1 MSDEFVPT
9 TEAGKEALANGADPD
24 VVREMEQEGE
34 LPSGPEEGSPKHI
47 DNGEGGDEGP
57 KKPEEGAGDG
67 TGKPTNKPSNAG
79 EEDTPGVNRE
89 VKSIPVWKA
98 HEMVKKAT
106 EEATRKTR
114 DELQAEFQ
122 QKLMA
127 AGDKPG
133 GATDDD
139 VQKIADE
146 FGLKPEVIPAFIER
160 IGGVVS
166 KSIKVAG
173 LSDQDRRVI
182 DSIAESQKKQA
193 ESEGFNKEFTDG
205 TTQEALRL
213 ASGGKQVT
221 ADVIEK
227 VKELAFS
234 STYHTYRL
242 ADIIRLEASNLFP
255 KESKSAEGGRGGL
268 GRGTPSK
275 SIDEMSPDE
284 ILNMPDDE
292 FDALSTALS
301 GGQSRFTKNT
311 VPGARQKR

>member
-1 MSDEFVPT
+1 MSDEYVPT
-9 TEAGKEALANGADPD
+9 TEAGKEAIANGADPD
-24 VVREMEQEGE
+24 VVRDMEADGE
-34 LPSGPEEGSPKHI
+34 LRPGSEEGSPEHI
-47 DNGEGGDEGP
+47 DNGEGGDKGT

-67 TGKPTNKPSNAG
+67 TAKPTDKAPNA
-79 EEDTPGVNRE
+79 EDDEAPGVNRE
-89 VKSIPVWKA
+89 VKTIPAWKA
-98 HEMVKKAT
+98 HEMVKKAKEDAERET
-106 EEATRKTR
+106 RAALESEFEAKI
-114 DELQAEFQ
+114 
-122 QKLMA
+122 KA

-166 KSIKVAG
+166 KHIKVET
-173 LSDQDRRVI
+173 LSEQDRRAI
-182 DSIAESQKKQA
+182 DSIAEAQKKQA
-193 ESEGFNKEFTDG
+193 ESEGFNKEFTDVA
-205 TTQEALRL
+205 TQEALRL

-227 VKELAFS
+227 VKGLAFS

-255 KESKSAEGGRGGL
+255 RESKSAESGKGGL
-268 GRGTPSK
+268 SRGTPSK

-301 GGQSRFTKNT
+301 GGQSRFTKST
-311 VPGARQKR
+311 VPRAPKR